1 MRPLIYLAKDIIFH
15 KGNAQKQK
23 IHIAVADSRE
33 DPLDEGDVSRPLRPN
48 PRARGQ
54 LGEEGRVRSDG
65 QEQGGGGPSDKVD
78 GLFSQENWKTI
89 HQSLI
94 TELTC
99 FTQE

>member
-33 DPLDEGDVSRPLRPN
+33 DPLDEGDVPRALRPN

-54 LGEEGRVRSDG
+54 PRKEGQVLRDG
-65 QEQGGGGPSDKVD
+65 KEQGGGRLSD
-78 GLFSQENWKTI
+78 
-89 HQSLI
+89 
-94 TELTC
+94 
-99 FTQE
+99 